1 MAMIWSDRRNRSAHN
16 SQEPRDAKEEIT
28 YDSALREE
36 GIDEVFVAKKL
47 KALLRA
53 QGRRWNPKK
62 GSLEK
67 CEDYVTQLA
76 AFREVAKILGIYASK
91 ESDSENENKTFKIDI
106 SAIPFKRE
114 RVADISE

>member
-1 MAMIWSDRRNRSAHN
+1 MKRTPSNGNGGSVPS
-16 SQEPRDAKEEIT
+16 SQGPRVVKKEIT

-62 GSLEK
+62 GSLAK
-67 CEDYVTQLA
+67 WEDYVTQLA
-76 AFREVAKILGIYASK
+76 AFREIAKSLGIYSSK
-91 ESDSENENKTFKIDI
+91 Q
-106 SAIPFKRE
+106 
-114 RVADISE
+114 RVADITE

>member
-1 MAMIWSDRRNRSAHN
+1 MNKTSNNGTCRSVPS
-16 SQEPRDAKEEIT
+16 SQEPGIVKKEIT

-76 AFREVAKILGIYASK
+76 AFREIAKILGIYSSK
-91 ESDSENENKTFKIDI
+91 
-106 SAIPFKRE
+106 E